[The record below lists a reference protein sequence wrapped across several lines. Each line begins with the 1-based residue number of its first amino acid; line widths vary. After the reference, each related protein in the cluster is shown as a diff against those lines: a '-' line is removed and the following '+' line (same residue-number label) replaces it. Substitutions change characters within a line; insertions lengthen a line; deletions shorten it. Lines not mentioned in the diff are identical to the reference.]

1 MSRRLVVL
9 TPAIVV
15 FVPGAGLAQGSTS
28 DDFFADERACQRKQ
42 EAALISGE
50 IVVCG
55 DRSENDRYRLGPP
68 GEARKRYAEETM
80 DRGLGL
86 APDFKPPPCRPS
98 LLTLCPELGAAGER
112 PVIVDFDALP
122 EAPEGSDADRI
133 AKGETPQ

>member
-1 MSRRLVVL
+1 ML
-9 TPAIVV
+9 TPALVA
-15 FVPGAGLAQGSTS
+15 FAPGAALAQGTQSES
-28 DDFFADERACQRKQ
+28 LSADERDCQRKQ
-42 EAALISGE
+42 EVALISGE

-55 DRSENDRYRLGPP
+55 DRSENDRYRLSPP

-98 LLTLCPELGAAGER
+98 LLTVCPELGGAGER
-112 PVIVDFDALP
+112 PVLVDFDSLP

-133 AKGETPQ
+133 ANGELRQ

>member
-1 MSRRLVVL
+1 MLIPVL
-9 TPAIVV
+9 IV
-15 FVPGAGLAQGSTS
+15 FASGTAQAQGSTS
-28 DDFFADERACQRKQ
+28 EELSADERACQRKQ

-55 DRSENDRYRLGPP
+55 DRTDSDRFRLSPP

-98 LLTLCPELGAAGER
+98 LLTLCPELGGAGER
-112 PVIVDFDALP
+112 PVLVDFDSLP

-133 AKGETPQ
+133 AKGEIPQ